1 MELDTGQSWSMFS
14 RIIGSLKADG
24 STRAHYQMGE
34 PLLNFLSKII
44 VSTSTTYLNPASPQ
58 LLNLGSPMPQ
68 CHRHIAAA
76 PGCSQENAPRFGRGT
91 QGSS

>member
-24 STRAHYQMGE
+24 STKALYQMGE
-34 PLLNFLSKII
+34 PLLNFIRKII
-44 VSTSTTYLNPASPQ
+44 GSTSTTYLNSASPQ

-68 CHRHIAAA
+68 CRRHITAA
-76 PGCSQENAPRFGRGT
+76 PGCSQENALWFGRGT
-91 QGSS
+91 RGSS